1 VSLVVRTRLA
11 AEIVVAYAQV
21 RLALR
26 RDSLPGVVSFLRR
39 TAVARR
45 RRPLAG
51 SAFDGPRLARAI
63 VRTLDPL
70 PLDSRCLMRSLVLLR
85 ILSHRGVRG
94 ELIIAVRPQERDR
107 LDAHAWVEVSGRPL
121 LAPAGPEHG
130 RLLAL

>member
-1 VSLVVRTRLA
+1 MNLPLRMRLA

-39 TAVARR
+39 TAVGGR
-45 RRPLAG
+45 RRPLDG
-51 SAFDGPRLARAI
+51 SSFDGPRLARAI
-63 VRTLDPL
+63 VRTLEPL
-70 PLDSRCLMRSLVLLR
+70 PVDSRCLMRSLVLLR
-85 ILSHRGVRG
+85 VLSQRGVRG
-94 ELIIAVRPQERDR
+94 ELIIAVRPQEHDR